1 MIGMNKKEEKK
12 LNYEEFFKKAIL
24 RLRDTSKSRGIH
36 SVFSGFN
43 QAFREYFGEDPIK
56 ITQELAKQGKIEIRP
71 VRGGVMIYLPG
82 EAPQSRADLGKTALS
97 KILNQ
102 PPKYDEGLVEKV
114 LSEVVSEG
122 VKTFPED
129 FLEESGEDEMLVIRL
144 PGTPLYIDSNS
155 QITVISPKGH
165 FRYEAKNPPE
175 AKYIIYAHKIGQKE
189 IKIPKDNRI
198 LFKAVISYERY
209 CEEIKRQ
216 CFTRFLEH
224 TNDEELAELLTK
236 EVEKKLDLRV
246 KKNER

>member
-1 MIGMNKKEEKK
+1 MNRKGQEK
-12 LNYEEFFKKAIL
+12 LSYEEFFKIAIL
-24 RLRDTSKSRGIH
+24 KLRDISKSRGIH

-56 ITQELAKQGKIEIRP
+56 ITQELASKGKIEIRP

-102 PPKYDEGLVEKV
+102 SPEYDEGLVEKV

-122 VKTFPED
+122 IKTFPED
-129 FLEESGEDEMLVIRL
+129 FLEGCGQGEMFEIKI
-144 PGTPLYIDSNS
+144 PGTPLDIDSNS
-155 QITVISPKGH
+155 QTTVISPKRH

-175 AKYIIYAHKIGQKE
+175 AKYSVYANKIGQKD

-198 LFKAVISYERY
+198 LFKAVTAYEKY
-209 CEEIKRQ
+209 CEDIRHQ
-216 CFTRFLEH
+216 CFTRFLDY
-224 TNDEELAELLTK
+224 TNDEELAEFLTR
-236 EVEKKLDLRV
+236 EVEKKLDLRA
-246 KKNER
+246 KRNER